1 LQLTF
6 SRPAMA
12 NSIRDPNPEK
22 VWRQTLTRH
31 AKSGL
36 TAREF
41 CRREGLHESAFYFWR
56 RTIRERD
63 TKQHDSR
70 QCCPNQ
76 RGVKQPAFVPLVFGD
91 VHAAAGITLELR
103 GGRSLR
109 LSESFPVDRLATLVH
124 PLRFAERTRK
134 CQASDA

>member
-1 LQLTF
+1 
-6 SRPAMA
+6 MA
-12 NSIRDPNPEK
+12 NSIRDPNREK

-36 TAREF
+36 TVRQF
-41 CRREGLHESAFYFWR
+41 CHGEGLHESAFYFWR
-56 RTIRERD
+56 RTIQD
-63 TKQHDSR
+63 
-70 QCCPNQ
+70 
-76 RGVKQPAFVPLVFGD
+76 RGPKRCTRRQPAFVPLVLGD

-124 PLRFAERTRK
+124 ALEANEGQP
-134 CQASDA
+134 